1 MAMFMSM
8 SIITTEYNIGRVDYE
23 GDCCFIFIFI
33 ISDSNYCY
41 YLAVYINFDFDSV
54 LDRFF

>member
-54 LDRFF
+54 LD